1 MLGFFISGSRAQ
13 LVGLR
18 LLDIKKQTKCKQL
31 GAYPPLRD
39 HSIIPYQ
46 TTKNE
51 EGEAPHLIFYVT
63 PSLRDHSIILK
74 QQKMKRAKPVDINAA
89 P

>member
-18 LLDIKKQTKCKQL
+18 LLDIKKQTKCNQL
-31 GAYPPLRD
+31 GAYPP
-39 HSIIPYQ
+39 
-46 TTKNE
+46 
-51 EGEAPHLIFYVT
+51 
-63 PSLRDHSIILK
+63 LRDHSIILK

>member
-18 LLDIKKQTKCKQL
+18 LLDIKKQTKCNQL
-31 GAYPPLRD
+31 GAYPALRD
-39 HSIIPYQ
+39 HSIILKQ
-46 TTKNE
+46 QKIE
-51 EGEAPHLIFYVT
+51 KGKARHLIFYVN